1 MFPLLSSLDTSAR
14 FLEFK
19 ERSSWYAHWE
29 TRLYSVILT
38 NDRHQQRTEAGWENG
53 GIGEGE
59 KRAEKGLKSVRTK
72 RFVSENG
79 SEVNSKNPAF
89 LPANSVLPAV
99 ETRSAEP
106 AEAQA
111 RHCSRQSLAL
121 RCAPLGRLSAGP
133 PVGGNTPLPTR
144 ETLLALTSSKR
155 WPMAGRRWGV
165 PALIAAPRT
174 F

>member
-1 MFPLLSSLDTSAR
+1 M
-14 FLEFK
+14 
-19 ERSSWYAHWE
+19 
-29 TRLYSVILT
+29 
-38 NDRHQQRTEAGWENG
+38 
-53 GIGEGE
+53 
-59 KRAEKGLKSVRTK
+59 
-72 RFVSENG
+72 
-79 SEVNSKNPAF
+79 NSKNPAF

-144 ETLLALTSSKR
+144 GNPPSLDVIEALTYGRAEVGGSRFNCRPADFLKGTLGNA
-155 WPMAGRRWGV
+155 PGAVGGVGGRRSWRESILGLGVKRGWGEARAV
-165 PALIAAPRT
+165 
-174 F
+174 